1 MAGQD
6 NQHWAERRRKRARSR
21 WQVGLRV
28 SRRDSDELG
37 TVVEADG
44 KVKVKWDGGS
54 TSVFLHGQD
63 VNVKRY
69 RPPRKLPP

>member
-1 MAGQD
+1 MPEKDSA
-6 NQHWAERRRKRARSR
+6 HWHKLRRERARAKWR
-21 WQVGLRV
+21 VGLRV

-44 KVKVKWDGGS
+44 KIKVKWDGGS
-54 TSVFLHGQD
+54 TSYFLHGED

-69 RPPRKLPP
+69 RPPRKPP